1 MGEQDKREKEMTP
14 EEKSF
19 LAQYKK
25 ELQTLVMPKDEEVTG
40 LYQQARAGQVEA
52 VGSLTQFYLPAILKL
67 AEEKWVYGLHIGD
80 LIQEGSMA
88 VFEAVSELAESP
100 EGEEASYIEE
110 KLEAAM
116 EVLREEHIS
125 TALEDSRIADKL
137 NKLADAVDELSE
149 DFGNEFTVEDLA
161 AYTGFTVEEMKELV
175 RIAGEEMPGQEQE
188 EKQK

>member
-19 LAQYKK
+19 LVQYKK
-25 ELQTLVMPKDEEVTG
+25 ELKTLIMPKEEEMPL
-40 LYQQARAGQVEA
+40 LYQKARAGQADA
-52 VGSLTQFYLPAILKL
+52 VGSLTQFYLPAIVKL
-67 AEEKWVYGLHIGD
+67 AEKKWVYGLHIGD
-80 LIQEGSMA
+80 LVQEGSMA
-88 VFEAVSELAESP
+88 VFEAVSNLEKST
-100 EGEEASYIEE
+100 EGKEASYIEE
-110 KLEAAM
+110 KLEEAM
-116 EVLREEHIS
+116 EALRKEHIS

-161 AYTGFTVEEMKELV
+161 AYTGFTVDEMKELV
-175 RIAGEEMPGQEQE
+175 RIAGEEMPGQESG